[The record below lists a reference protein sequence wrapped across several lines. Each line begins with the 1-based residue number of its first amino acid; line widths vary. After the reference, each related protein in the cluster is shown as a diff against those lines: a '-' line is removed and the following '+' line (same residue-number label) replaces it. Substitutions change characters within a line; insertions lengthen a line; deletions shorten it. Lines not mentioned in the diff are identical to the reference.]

1 MEQESKANSYPL
13 DNEGEGEEIKYSTV
27 AIKPKNNK
35 LSALSRIK
43 TIQENDW
50 KQWVGPDV
58 KHSGRPGTSG
68 LIKARARK
76 DPNTCEVKDEA
87 RFKNL
92 LKVMNK
98 MDVLDEDV
106 IVQNIGKFTEIGEN
120 KLF

>member
-50 KQWVGPDV
+50 KQWVGPDT

-76 DPNTCEVKDEA
+76 DPNTLEVKDET

-92 LKVMNK
+92 LKVMKK
-98 MDVLDEDV
+98 MDALDEDV
-106 IVQNIGKFTEIGEN
+106 IVQNIGEFTEIR
-120 KLF
+120 